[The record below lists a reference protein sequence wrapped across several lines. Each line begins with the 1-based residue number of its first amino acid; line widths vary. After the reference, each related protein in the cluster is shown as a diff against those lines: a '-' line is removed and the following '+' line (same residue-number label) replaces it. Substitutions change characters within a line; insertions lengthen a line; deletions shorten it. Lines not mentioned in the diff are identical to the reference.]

1 MFNNPFIMACGVR
14 MYTHKWVSFDV
25 EAHCSAYLASSYDVM
40 PPVVG
45 STAIAPLTDCVRRTD
60 ALPSVSITVVP
71 HMTALTCCERGRK
84 AVKEN
89 LKQRKVSEHSSWK
102 QISCLKCECV
112 CYQRNLNFKGQF
124 NNDWY
129 EEKSFGVVFRGKNL
143 SFVVVTAAEDTHR
156 DS

>member
-71 HMTALTCCERGRK
+71 HMTALTCCKRGRK

-89 LKQRKVSEHSSWK
+89 LKQRKVSEHSK
-102 QISCLKCECV
+102 CLKCLKCECV

-129 EEKSFGVVFRGKNL
+129 EEKSFGDVFRGKNL

>member
-25 EAHCSAYLASSYDVM
+25 DAHCSAYLASGYDVM

-71 HMTALTCCERGRK
+71 HMTAFTCCKRGRK
-84 AVKEN
+84 VVEEN
-89 LKQRKVSEHSSWK
+89 LKQREVSEHSSWK
-102 QISCLKCECV
+102 KISC
-112 CYQRNLNFKGQF
+112 YQQKLNFKGQF
-124 NNDWY
+124 NNGWY